1 MAEVC
6 PKTGFGAALM
16 ALPNRFVEALEIVEV
31 EVVLPKAGGAV
42 VGGAEVGA
50 IEEEALLLLVIAPN
64 PPNVGVAFEAA
75 VGCEEDVVV
84 VAMEPKEGV
93 LADVIEDPNDGT
105 ALLALEVPPM
115 VLPNVGAVAADD
127 DDGVPKAK
135 EVEPAPNAGTAG
147 AGAALVFTGVA
158 VTTAALVVSL
168 GAVDVAAPPNENPT
182 PLAVVAAVVVVAA
195 AVATTGFD
203 APKLNPPATTGA
215 DALVVAVVAAG
226 GLNALNPL
234 DGPPKVIVVGVTC
247 DVAEVV
253 VVVAGAAVPK
263 VKLDCE
269 EVGAAAGL
277 LVVAANGAGEKLIR
291 FGVEAGGFVG
301 CGAV

>member
-16 ALPNRFVEALEIVEV
+16 ALPNRFVEALEVVEV

-50 IEEEALLLLVIAPN
+50 IEEEALLLLVIPPN
-64 PPNVGVAFEAA
+64 PPNVGAA
-75 VGCEEDVVV
+75 DVGCEEDVVV

-93 LADVIEDPNDGT
+93 AEVIEDPNDGT
-105 ALLALEVPPM
+105 VVLEFEDPPM
-115 VLPNVGAVAADD
+115 VLPNVGAVAADV

-135 EVEPAPNAGTAG
+135 EVEPAPNAGTAAAG
-147 AGAALVFTGVA
+147 AGATLVFTGVA
-158 VTTAALVVSL
+158 GTTAALVASL
-168 GAVDVAAPPNENPT
+168 GTAVAAPPNENPT
-182 PLAVVAAVVVVAA
+182 PASVVVVVVVAA
-195 AVATTGFD
+195 AAAATTGFA
-203 APKLNPPATTGA
+203 APKLNPPATAGA
-215 DALVVAVVAAG
+215 DALVVAAVVAVG
-226 GLNALNPL
+226 GLNALKPL
-234 DGPPKVIVVGVTC
+234 DGPPKVIEVGVTC
-247 DVAEVV
+247 DVAE

-269 EVGAAAGL
+269 EVVAGL
-277 LVVAANGAGEKLIR
+277 LVVAASGAGEKLIR

-301 CGAV
+301 GGAV

>member
-16 ALPNRFVEALEIVEV
+16 ALPNRFVEALEVVEV

-50 IEEEALLLLVIAPN
+50 IEEEALLLLVIPPN
-64 PPNVGVAFEAA
+64 PPNAGAA
-75 VGCEEDVVV
+75 DVGCEEDVVV

-93 LADVIEDPNDGT
+93 AEVIEDPNDGT
-105 ALLALEVPPM
+105 ALLALEDPPM
-115 VLPNVGAVAADD
+115 VLPNVGAVAADV

-135 EVEPAPNAGTAG
+135 EVEPAPNAGTAAAAD
-147 AGAALVFTGVA
+147 AGATLVFTGVA
-158 VTTAALVVSL
+158 GTTAALVASL
-168 GAVDVAAPPNENPT
+168 GTAVAAPPNENPT
-182 PLAVVAAVVVVAA
+182 PAAVVVAA
-195 AVATTGFD
+195 AAAATTGFA
-203 APKLNPPATTGA
+203 APKLNPPATAGA
-215 DALVVAVVAAG
+215 DALVVAAVVAVG
-226 GLNALNPL
+226 GLNALKPL
-234 DGPPKVIVVGVTC
+234 DGPPNVIEVGVTC

-253 VVVAGAAVPK
+253 AAAVVAVAAVPPK

-269 EVGAAAGL
+269 EVVAGL
-277 LVVAANGAGEKLIR
+277 LVVAAASGAGEKLIR

-301 CGAV
+301 GGAV

>member
-1 MAEVC
+1 M
-6 PKTGFGAALM
+6 M
-16 ALPNRFVEALEIVEV
+16 ALPNRFVEALEAVEV

-50 IEEEALLLLVIAPN
+50 IEEEEALLLLVIAPN
-64 PPNVGVAFEAA
+64 PPNVGAAFEAA

-84 VAMEPKEGV
+84 VAMEPNVGV
-93 LADVIEDPNDGT
+93 AEVIEDPNDGT
-105 ALLALEVPPM
+105 ALLALEDPPM

-158 VTTAALVVSL
+158 GTTAALVVSL

-195 AVATTGFD
+195 AVATTGFA

-234 DGPPKVIVVGVTC
+234 DGPPKVIAVGVTC

-253 VVVAGAAVPK
+253 AVVAGAAVPK

-277 LVVAANGAGEKLIR
+277 LVVAASGAGEKLIR

-301 CGAV
+301 GGAV

>member
-16 ALPNRFVEALEIVEV
+16 ALPNRFVEALEVVEV

-50 IEEEALLLLVIAPN
+50 IEEEALLLLVIPPN
-64 PPNVGVAFEAA
+64 PPNVGAA
-75 VGCEEDVVV
+75 DVGCEEDVVV

-93 LADVIEDPNDGT
+93 AEVIEDPNDGT
-105 ALLALEVPPM
+105 VVLELEDPPM

-135 EVEPAPNAGTAG
+135 EVEPAPNAGTAAAAD

-158 VTTAALVVSL
+158 GTTAALVASL
-168 GAVDVAAPPNENPT
+168 GTAVAAPPNENPT
-182 PLAVVAAVVVVAA
+182 PAAVVVVVVVAA
-195 AVATTGFD
+195 AAAATTGFA
-203 APKLNPPATTGA
+203 APKLNPPATAGA
-215 DALVVAVVAAG
+215 DALVVAAVVAVG
-226 GLNALNPL
+226 GLNALKPL
-234 DGPPKVIVVGVTC
+234 DGPPNVIEVGVTC
-247 DVAEVV
+247 DVTE
-253 VVVAGAAVPK
+253 VVVAGAAVPPK

-269 EVGAAAGL
+269 EVVAGL
-277 LVVAANGAGEKLIR
+277 LVVAAASGAGEKLIR

-301 CGAV
+301 GGAV

>member
-16 ALPNRFVEALEIVEV
+16 ALPNRFVEALEVVEV

-42 VGGAEVGA
+42 VGGAEVRA
-50 IEEEALLLLVIAPN
+50 IEEDALALLVIPPN
-64 PPNVGVAFEAA
+64 PPNVGAA
-75 VGCEEDVVV
+75 DVGCEEDVVV

-93 LADVIEDPNDGT
+93 AEVIEDPNDGT

-135 EVEPAPNAGTAG
+135 EVEPAPNAGTAAAAD
-147 AGAALVFTGVA
+147 AGATLVFTGVA
-158 VTTAALVVSL
+158 GTTVALVASL
-168 GAVDVAAPPNENPT
+168 GTAVAAPPNENPT
-182 PLAVVAAVVVVAA
+182 PLAVVAVVVVAA
-195 AVATTGFD
+195 AAAATTGFA
-203 APKLNPPATTGA
+203 APKLNPPATAGV
-215 DALVVAVVAAG
+215 DALVVAVVAVG
-226 GLNALNPL
+226 GLNALKPL
-234 DGPPKVIVVGVTC
+234 DGPPKVIEVGVTC
-247 DVAEVV
+247 DVAE

-269 EVGAAAGL
+269 EVVAGL
-277 LVVAANGAGEKLIR
+277 LVVAAASGAGEKLIR

-301 CGAV
+301 GGAV

>member
-16 ALPNRFVEALEIVEV
+16 ALPNRFVEALEVVEV

-50 IEEEALLLLVIAPN
+50 IEEEALLLLVIPPN
-64 PPNVGVAFEAA
+64 PPNAGAA
-75 VGCEEDVVV
+75 DVGCEEDVIV

-93 LADVIEDPNDGT
+93 AEVIEDPNDGT
-105 ALLALEVPPM
+105 VVLEFEDPPM

-135 EVEPAPNAGTAG
+135 EVEPAPNAGTAAAAD

-158 VTTAALVVSL
+158 GTTAALVASL
-168 GAVDVAAPPNENPT
+168 GTAVAAPPNENPT
-182 PLAVVAAVVVVAA
+182 PAAVVVVVVVAA
-195 AVATTGFD
+195 AAAATTGFA
-203 APKLNPPATTGA
+203 APKLNPPATAGA
-215 DALVVAVVAAG
+215 DAIVVAVVAVG
-226 GLNALNPL
+226 GLNALKPL
-234 DGPPKVIVVGVTC
+234 DGPPNVIEVGVTC

-253 VVVAGAAVPK
+253 VVGAAVPK

-269 EVGAAAGL
+269 EVVAGL
-277 LVVAANGAGEKLIR
+277 LVVAAASGAGEKLIR

-301 CGAV
+301 GGAV

>member
-16 ALPNRFVEALEIVEV
+16 ALPNRFVEALEVVEV

-50 IEEEALLLLVIAPN
+50 IEEDALALLVIPPN
-64 PPNVGVAFEAA
+64 PPNVGAA
-75 VGCEEDVVV
+75 DVGCEEDVVV

-93 LADVIEDPNDGT
+93 AEVIEDPNDGT
-105 ALLALEVPPM
+105 VVLELEDPPM
-115 VLPNVGAVAADD
+115 VLPNVGAVAADV

-135 EVEPAPNAGTAG
+135 EVEPAPNAGTAAAAD

-158 VTTAALVVSL
+158 GTTAALVASL
-168 GAVDVAAPPNENPT
+168 GTAVAAPPNENPT
-182 PLAVVAAVVVVAA
+182 PAAVVVVVVVAA
-195 AVATTGFD
+195 AAAATTGFA
-203 APKLNPPATTGA
+203 APKRNPPATAGA
-215 DALVVAVVAAG
+215 DALVVAAVVAVG
-226 GLNALNPL
+226 GLNALKPL
-234 DGPPKVIVVGVTC
+234 DGPPKVIEVGVTC

-253 VVVAGAAVPK
+253 VAGAAVPPK

-269 EVGAAAGL
+269 EVVAGL
-277 LVVAANGAGEKLIR
+277 QVVTAASGAGEKLIR

-301 CGAV
+301 GGAV

>member
-16 ALPNRFVEALEIVEV
+16 ALPNRFVEALEVVEV

-50 IEEEALLLLVIAPN
+50 IEEEALLLLVIPPN
-64 PPNVGVAFEAA
+64 PPNVGAA
-75 VGCEEDVVV
+75 DVGCEEDVVV

-93 LADVIEDPNDGT
+93 AEVIEDPNDGT
-105 ALLALEVPPM
+105 VVLEFEDPPM

-135 EVEPAPNAGTAG
+135 EVEPAPNAGTAAAAD

-158 VTTAALVVSL
+158 GTTVALVTSL
-168 GAVDVAAPPNENPT
+168 GTAVAAPPNENPT
-182 PLAVVAAVVVVAA
+182 PAAVVVVVVVAA
-195 AVATTGFD
+195 AAAATTGFA
-203 APKLNPPATTGA
+203 APKLNPPATAGA
-215 DALVVAVVAAG
+215 DALVVAAVVAVG
-226 GLNALNPL
+226 GLNALKPL
-234 DGPPKVIVVGVTC
+234 DGPPNVIEVGVTC
-247 DVAEVV
+247 DVAE

-269 EVGAAAGL
+269 EVVAGL
-277 LVVAANGAGEKLIR
+277 LVVAASGAGEKLIR

-301 CGAV
+301 GGAV